1 VHVAENDNWRQIVR
15 RAWTD
20 PVFKERLFK
29 DTENVLREYNISI
42 PKGVTYEVVEDQLV
56 GKRYLVLPPFTDEA
70 ELQVDD
76 FGRDINSG
84 DPGF

>member
-1 VHVAENDNWRQIVR
+1 VAENDNWRQIVR

-29 DTENVLREYNISI
+29 DTEKVLREYNISI
-42 PKGVTYEVVEDQLV
+42 PNGVTYKVVEDKLV
-56 GKRYLVLPPFTDEA
+56 GERYLVLPPYTEDA

>member
-1 VHVAENDNWRQIVR
+1 VAENDNWRQIVR

-20 PVFKERLFK
+20 ADFKKRLFE
-29 DTENVLREYNISI
+29 DTEKVLREYNISI
-42 PKGVTYEVVEDQLV
+42 PKGVTYTVVEDELV

>member
-1 VHVAENDNWRQIVR
+1 VAENDNWRQIVR

>member
-1 VHVAENDNWRQIVR
+1 MAENDNWRQIVR

-29 DTENVLREYNISI
+29 ETENVLREYNISI

-56 GKRYLVLPPFTDEA
+56 GKRYLVLPPFTEET